1 MEKAAD
7 SKGDVND
14 DSSVDLADA
23 ILALQVMAGIEP
35 SATAHKEADVNG
47 DNKIGIEEVIYILQK
62 VSELRE

>member
-1 MEKAAD
+1 LEKAAD

-23 ILALQVMAGIEP
+23 ILALQVMAEIEP

-62 VSELRE
+62 VSGLME